1 MAKRKTQRS
10 ANCEANCDVG
20 SEKPKRRRKS
30 RKFTEKLQN
39 VTFHPL
45 RTMAAGGGG
54 GGPRL
59 PGQAG
64 TGQDRTG
71 QDRRAA
77 NRKTPF
83 CSAACRL
90 MRLQQMRRLP
100 AVHHFCFIFSSLTHT
115 YTHIDTDTYT
125 KLESCVCVCG
135 THTATYPVAFDN
147 SPQNVKN
154 DEKLAPERS
163 PSPHDVVFAYVLVMA
178 SVVLLFGGCH
188 ALLLSRSCTLSL
200 SLSVALLCL
209 SKYLC
214 LCSSG
219 QMPRCLTGFFLFRFF
234 FWFVLRL

>member
-64 TGQDRTG
+64 TGQDR
-71 QDRRAA
+71 RAA

-125 KLESCVCVCG
+125 KLESCVCVWHAYCDISCG
-135 THTATYPVAFDN
+135 
-147 SPQNVKN
+147 
-154 DEKLAPERS
+154 
-163 PSPHDVVFAYVLVMA
+163 
-178 SVVLLFGGCH
+178 
-188 ALLLSRSCTLSL
+188 
-200 SLSVALLCL
+200 
-209 SKYLC
+209 
-214 LCSSG
+214 
-219 QMPRCLTGFFLFRFF
+219 FRQFTTKCQE
-234 FWFVLRL
+234 